1 MPKNIEYQGEEIK
14 ITKPFLKW
22 IGGKTQI
29 MNNIIKYIPSNIV
42 NYHEIFLGGGSVLLT
57 LLSLQKQNKIN
68 ISGNI
73 YAYDFNHALINTFNQ
88 IKKNHIEVITELAMI
103 VNEFNK
109 LSINTLGQKGA
120 PEVNESTYKNT
131 REHYY
136 YWIRKKFNTSEKN
149 SSLSA
154 AYFIFLNK
162 TGFRGMYR
170 EGNNGFNIPYGLKD
184 RKSIPKILDE
194 SKLKN
199 IANLI
204 QNVEFIH
211 SDFRVSI
218 KRVEKGDYVYL
229 DPPYVP
235 FPDNK
240 SFVDYNKDGFDK
252 NKHEEL
258 FELVNELGRKNIKF
272 ALSNHRAELVLKK
285 LNLFNFE
292 DIIARRA
299 INSKNPGA
307 TAKEVIVSN

>member
-1 MPKNIEYQGEEIK
+1 MEYHGEEIK
-14 ITKPFLKW
+14 TQKPFLKW
-22 IGGKTQI
+22 VGGKTQM
-29 MNNIIKYIPSNIV
+29 MNNIINYIPKEIN

-57 LLSLQKQNKIN
+57 LLSMQKQNKIN

-73 YAYDFNHALINTFNQ
+73 YAHDFNRALINTFNQ
-88 IKKNHIEVITELAMI
+88 IKENHIEVITELAII
-103 VNEFNK
+103 VNEFNTI
-109 LSINTLGQKGA
+109 SINTLAQRGA
-120 PEVNESTYKNT
+120 PDIDETTYKNT

-136 YWIRKKFNTSEKN
+136 YWIRNKFNDCEKTDG
-149 SSLSA
+149 LAA

-170 EGNNGFNIPYGLKD
+170 EGKNGFNIPYGLKD

-194 SKLKN
+194 MNLNKISE
-199 IANLI
+199 LI

-211 SDFRVSI
+211 SDFRDSI
-218 KRVEKGDYVYL
+218 KKVKKNDYVYL

-235 FPDNK
+235 FPDTK

-252 NKHEEL
+252 KNHEEL

-272 ALSNHRAELVLKK
+272 ALSNHKVELVLEK
-285 LNLFNFE
+285 LNGFNFE

>member
-136 YWIRKKFNTSEKN
+136 YWIRNKFNTSEKN

-272 ALSNHRAELVLKK
+272 ALSNHKVELVLKK
-285 LNLFNFE
+285 LNKFKFE